1 MTTRIKSNNYFNAVL
16 KSGCIFLLVF
26 FSLRYFEWKLF
37 SYFYGYENGFM
48 NNVSENYL
56 ALKQESEF
64 RRNVYSKHYR
74 GISNSYGINC
84 LKVIKSDK
92 NEINKSRELME
103 NSSYVKANLSAN
115 FYLNITKH
123 CSTFLYNR
131 SYINHSL
138 SDDELSFPLAFSIL
152 TYTEIEFT
160 ERLLRSIYRPH
171 NFYCIHM
178 DKKMS
183 RIEKDALRSIANCL
197 TNVFIANE
205 LIDVRWGGLS
215 LLEAELSCMRTL
227 WPYKDWKYY
236 MNLAGQE
243 FPLKTNRQIVA
254 ILKELKGA
262 NVVGASAK
270 RYILIIY
277 SFLHNC
283 SFCSPNKLFHC
294 KNELMAV

>member
-1 MTTRIKSNNYFNAVL
+1 MSTRIKSKNIYSIF
-16 KSGCIFLLVF
+16 KSSCVFILAFFFLY
-26 FSLRYFEWKLF
+26 SLEWKLLISF
-37 SYFYGYENGFM
+37 FDYEGTFM
-48 NNVSENYL
+48 KNVSENDSDFER
-56 ALKQESEF
+56 ASDF
-64 RRNVYSKHYR
+64 RKNVYSKHYR
-74 GISNSYGINC
+74 SLKNSYGINC
-84 LKVIKSDK
+84 LKVINSDE
-92 NEINKSRELME
+92 NEIAKSRKRMK
-103 NSSYVKANLSAN
+103 NSNYIKESLSAN

-123 CSTFLYNR
+123 CSSFLHNR
-131 SYINHSL
+131 GYINHSL
-138 SDDELSFPLAFSIL
+138 SEDELSFPLAFSIL

-262 NVVGASAK
+262 NVVDASAK
-270 RYILIIY
+270 R
-277 SFLHNC
+277 
-283 SFCSPNKLFHC
+283 
-294 KNELMAV
+294 